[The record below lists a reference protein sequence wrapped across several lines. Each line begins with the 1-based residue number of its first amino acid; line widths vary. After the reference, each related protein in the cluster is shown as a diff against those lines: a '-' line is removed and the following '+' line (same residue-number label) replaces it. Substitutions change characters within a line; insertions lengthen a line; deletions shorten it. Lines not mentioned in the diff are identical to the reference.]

1 LSSESDVLVLVS
13 MTPEVAMREYRLLL
27 LGLLSSTR
35 GRRPTGPLTP
45 RLGMAAQNFEG
56 LVFPPPVP

>member
-1 LSSESDVLVLVS
+1 

-56 LVFPPPVP
+56 LVFPPSVP